1 MTETITLT
9 GAYYETN
16 GQDWYEDVLD
26 DQGRDLYDKIED
38 MCPEFSKL
46 DAKQCQEFIDELDDI
61 GITTAEEFEDRY
73 YYQTDSFNPFS
84 DFAEY
89 YAEEIAC
96 IDLNETA
103 MTSFLVIDWKA
114 TWDCNLRYDFNTIE
128 FDGETYF
135 FLNN

>member
-9 GAYYETN
+9 GTYYETD
-16 GQDWYEDVLD
+16 GRDWYEDVLD

-46 DAKQCQEFIDELDDI
+46 SGEQCQEFIDELDDI
-61 GITTAEEFEDRY
+61 GITTAEDFEDRY
-73 YYQTDSFNPFS
+73 YYQTDSWHPFR

-96 IDLNETA
+96 IDLTDH
-103 MTSFLVIDWKA
+103 SFLVIDWER
-114 TWDCNLRYDFNTIE
+114 TWDSSLRYDFNTIE

-135 FLNN
+135 FLNI